1 MEKKC
6 KTEKEKG
13 RRRPRG
19 LDLLGPRLPAS
30 LSARARGPASRPS
43 RPLMPAHLSA
53 PPAFAATLAPCV
65 SRALPTRALIS
76 FARSR
81 CQRTPPV
88 SATVH
93 LLHAHAESLLRQNAD
108 NGGRAGQGVMPGA
121 WTCLPLGAAP
131 TQPLVTI
138 GCKQAPRLPLI
149 PVRRSP
155 SSMAELGYK
164 GHGPRSPSARSV
176 ARRHLDGHPLRT
188 QT

>member
-1 MEKKC
+1 MEKKGRI
-6 KTEKEKG
+6 EKKRE
-13 RRRPRG
+13 G
-19 LDLLGPRLPAS
+19 LGSPGSSAQPAP
-30 LSARARGPASRPS
+30 ARARGPASRPS
-43 RPLMPAHLSA
+43 RPLTPAHPSA
-53 PPAFAATLAPCV
+53 PPAVAATLAPRV
-65 SRALPTRALIS
+65 IRALIS

-121 WTCLPLGAAP
+121 WSCLPLGAAP
-131 TQPLVTI
+131 TQPLVTV

-164 GHGPRSPSARSV
+164 GHGPRIPSARPV
-176 ARRHLDGHPLRT
+176 ARRHLGGHPLRT